1 MSTTDRTEDE
11 AVRAAYVYVMDG
23 FRAAL
28 DVKGLSLQDR
38 ARLVRMLRMAARK
51 AQRPTI
57 TAAKDC

>member
-11 AVRAAYVYVMDG
+11 AVRAAYVCVMAG

-38 ARLVRMLRMAARK
+38 ARLVRCLRLAARK

-57 TAAKDC
+57 TSAEEC